1 MVSTNLYNLY
11 PNENTESK
19 NGKSFDKNDSKLSKV
34 KGTILDFY
42 W

>member
-1 MVSTNLYNLY
+1 MISTNLYNLY

-19 NGKSFDKNDSKLSKV
+19 NDKDYDKNDSKLNKT
-34 KGTILDFY
+34 KGSTLDFY